1 MCYFSSVIQ
10 LNVCKTEY
18 GQYLRDLFTSYLTE
32 DSRKTSIR
40 HADWNDLVM
49 DQFCEHYSMSFD
61 IIFVIFCLFR
71 FDEMDEM

>member
-10 LNVCKTEY
+10 LNVCQTEY

-40 HADWNDLVM
+40 DAD
-49 DQFCEHYSMSFD
+49 
-61 IIFVIFCLFR
+61 
-71 FDEMDEM
+71 